1 MKKVKFFFECIGMIV
16 VWLVVLVA
24 KSESEKKFKEHE
36 GITTSDPL

>member
-1 MKKVKFFFECIGMIV
+1 MKKVKFFFEFFRILIDWIIV
-16 VWLVVLVA
+16 LFA